1 MEGVEPVHIG
11 REFGRGRRLLWTV
24 VALRRL
30 RPGFRRRRFLAQF
43 LGCSFLLKLFIH
55 FLHQGGA
62 EKRTQ
67 QQLAGF
73 TPANSTKLTKP
84 MYQHMY
90 VRSIQNAKQNT
101 AFTALMLYYENSL
114 SFNI

>member
-1 MEGVEPVHIG
+1 MEGVEPIHIG

-62 EKRTQ
+62 EKRAQ

-73 TPANSTKLTKP
+73 TPANGTKLTKP

-90 VRSIQNAKQNT
+90 VRSRLIC
-101 AFTALMLYYENSL
+101 
-114 SFNI
+114 